1 MIEPILWV
9 ALGALAVQTTLFYVK
24 ELHPAHFWVLTL
36 FNWLCLFAL
45 PYAIHAAYLRVG
57 CEPAVGTRWNRRWY
71 WCFLRV
77 TDGGLRDHLDV
88 CGRGVCDS
96 HAPWLIG
103 RLTM

>member
-45 PYAIHAAYLRVG
+45 PYAIHAAYL
-57 CEPAVGTRWNRRWY
+57 
-71 WCFLRV
+71 
-77 TDGGLRDHLDV
+77 
-88 CGRGVCDS
+88 
-96 HAPWLIG
+96 
-103 RLTM
+103 